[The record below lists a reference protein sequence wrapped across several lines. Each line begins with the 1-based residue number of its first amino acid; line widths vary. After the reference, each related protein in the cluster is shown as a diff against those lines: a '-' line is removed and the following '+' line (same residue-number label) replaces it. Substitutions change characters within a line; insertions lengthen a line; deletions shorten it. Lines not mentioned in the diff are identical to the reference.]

1 MCGCGIL
8 RVGVGCITEEKN
20 LKKVLGECCVYAFL
34 FECTY
39 VCGGEVCVRACVGL
53 YVREWCSK

>member
-1 MCGCGIL
+1 M
-8 RVGVGCITEEKN
+8 GVGCITEEKMK
-20 LKKVLGECCVYAFL
+20 KKVLGECCVYALL